1 MAGNHVS
8 YKLWGVHVQTK
19 SNNLQTDRKP
29 HLLGGKC
36 PGGRQRKVGKRR
48 NLLCSYVTCWS
59 FCSHYNKICCCS
71 VTKSCPTLWDPMNCS
86 RPGFPVLHYLL
97 EFAQTHVYCV
107 RGCHLILSHPLLLLP
122 SIFPSIRVLA
132 L

>member
-8 YKLWGVHVQTK
+8 YKQWGVHVQTK
-19 SNNLQTDRKP
+19 SRNLQTARKP

-36 PGGRQRKVGKRR
+36 PGGRQRKVGKGGS
-48 NLLCSYVTCWS
+48 LLCSYVTCWL
-59 FCSHYNKICCCS
+59 FCSHYNKICCCL

-107 RGCHLILSHPLLLLP
+107 RGCHLILCHSLLLLP

>member
-8 YKLWGVHVQTK
+8 YKLWGFHVQTK

-59 FCSHYNKICCCS
+59 FF
-71 VTKSCPTLWDPMNCS
+71 L
-86 RPGFPVLHYLL
+86 
-97 EFAQTHVYCV
+97 THLFNVFDLVFNRKEYVYK
-107 RGCHLILSHPLLLLP
+107 SHPLCH
-122 SIFPSIRVLA
+122 
-132 L
+132 